1 MYNKIGHKYKIII
14 FKLLHQLVGSL
25 SPPIFSV
32 VVSVFRRRIWA
43 PVPAIKLLV
52 ENFYKILQF
61 FSTQIPRMSWKTHLS
76 TNPISIFSLFY
87 NLHVLS
93 NLVLCS
99 LLSLF
104 SLSAS
109 NPLFLFTT
117 CMYCA
122 ARSGTFCWAGS
133 CLGAKRIRTICIF
146 NLFTLADSN
155 CEPFP
160 IKCSGK
166 RKYYY
171 SIYILYSIYIVLLLL
186 LLLLLLYIVYIS
198 LQYLSNFT
206 ISSHHLWRGKYLQSP
221 V

>member
-43 PVPAIKLLV
+43 PVPAIRIACWEFWQNTSILFNTDPSHELENTPLHQFNLYFLSLLFLQLACV
-52 ENFYKILQF
+52 EQPGPLLPLFSQCLQ
-61 FSTQIPRMSWKTHLS
+61 SPLS
-76 TNPISIFSLFY
+76 FY
-87 NLHVLS
+87 NLY
-93 NLVLCS
+93 VLCS
-99 LLSLF
+99 PVRDFLLGRLV
-104 SLSAS
+104 
-109 NPLFLFTT
+109 PG
-117 CMYCA
+117 C
-122 ARSGTFCWAGS
+122 
-133 CLGAKRIRTICIF
+133 KRIRTICIF

-166 RKYYY
+166 RKYH
-171 SIYILYSIYIVLLLL
+171 YI
-186 LLLLLLYIVYIS
+186 
-198 LQYLSNFT
+198 QYLSNFT

-221 V
+221 GWFPSRILECKHRIWRREIRAAAWNQ